1 LAASRKKIPV
11 TVVTG
16 FLGAGKTTFINNLL
30 KQNQK
35 VKIAIVENE
44 FGDVSIDSALIANYN
59 PGSVLEL
66 NNGCICCSL
75 FNEFSLALQELVK
88 QNDEFDQLI
97 IETTGVADPEPIL
110 EPFLQDADLKRLF
123 DFKGTVCLVDAM
135 TFQEKI
141 GRFEQM
147 KQIVL
152 ADLILV
158 NKASNANSEKLEY
171 VRKKVLA
178 LNNTAPVVETD
189 FAVVEEMHLDGLHA
203 QLYDDFVKKL
213 RRPVFYEPEVT
224 PFYSFSVRFGGSV
237 DENRFREWFTYFVSF
252 YRKKIFRIKGL
263 MLFESSA
270 LYSVIQAV
278 GGKYSVTDGPMTNP
292 FETPQNVLVFIG
304 QDISKLEVE
313 KEINA
318 FLAPEFD

>member
-1 LAASRKKIPV
+1 MAVSRKKIPV

-30 KQNQK
+30 RQNQK

-88 QNDEFDQLI
+88 QSDEFDQLV

-123 DFKGTVCLVDAM
+123 DFKGTVCLVDVM
-135 TFQEKI
+135 TFQEEI

-147 KQIVL
+147 KQIIL

-158 NKASNANSEKLEY
+158 NKTSEANREKLEY

-178 LNNTAPVVETD
+178 LNNTAPLVKTD

-213 RRPVFYEPEVT
+213 RRPVFYESEVT

-237 DENRFREWFTYFVSF
+237 DESRFREWFSYFVSF

-263 MLFESSA
+263 ILFGNDA
-270 LYSVIQAV
+270 FYRVVQAV
-278 GGKYSVTDGPMTNP
+278 GGTFSIAEGPMINP

-304 QDISKLEVE
+304 REINKVEIE

>member
-1 LAASRKKIPV
+1 MAASRKKIPV

-158 NKASNANSEKLEY
+158 NKASNANPEKLEY

-203 QLYDDFVKKL
+203 QLSDDFVKKL

-270 LYSVIQAV
+270 SYSVIQAV